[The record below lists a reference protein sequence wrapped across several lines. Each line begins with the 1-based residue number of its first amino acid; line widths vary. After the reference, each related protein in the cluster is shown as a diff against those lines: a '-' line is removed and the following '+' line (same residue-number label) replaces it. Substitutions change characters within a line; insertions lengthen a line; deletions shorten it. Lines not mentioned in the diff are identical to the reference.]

1 MGKSGNRKC
10 CREKQERERKQV
22 FFTFAGSSSER
33 LIAQFYKFNFIFCW
47 LSMCCWAVLEYG
59 IDIAYTLFTLL
70 VLYIYIQPLPYKLW

>member
-33 LIAQFYKFNFIFCW
+33 LIAQFYKFNFIFC
-47 LSMCCWAVLEYG
+47 
-59 IDIAYTLFTLL
+59 
-70 VLYIYIQPLPYKLW
+70 